1 MSIWFWL
8 FKYSIFWLPVVTAI
22 VYIGLYVYAK
32 KAKKFFL
39 GFDFT
44 KNESMVALVLM
55 LIPIVNTA
63 VFCTALVALPFYL
76 LIEGVFIIGPAIKR
90 SLRF

>member
-1 MSIWFWL
+1 MDFG
-8 FKYSIFWLPVVTAI
+8 AI
-22 VYIGLYVYAK
+22 ILEFGQ
-32 KAKKFFL
+32 KF
-39 GFDFT
+39 
-44 KNESMVALVLM
+44 
-55 LIPIVNTA
+55 PIVNTA